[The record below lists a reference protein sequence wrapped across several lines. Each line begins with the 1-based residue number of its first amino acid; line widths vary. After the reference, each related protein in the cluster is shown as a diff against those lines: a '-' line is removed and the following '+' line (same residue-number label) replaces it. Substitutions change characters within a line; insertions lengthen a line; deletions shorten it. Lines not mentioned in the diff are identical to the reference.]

1 MRRLLLALSAV
12 SLLACGDSSGPG
24 FSSAVGTWNL
34 VSVNGNSNFPVTVLQ
49 LVTTYKFEIVSATFV
64 AASNGTYTGSATTRE
79 TDNGTV
85 TTTTEPASGTW
96 SQTGNSVTV
105 TDSDGTAS
113 AATISG
119 NNLTLNEDG
128 LVTVYHRQ

>member
-24 FSSAVGTWNL
+24 ASSAVGTWNL
-34 VSVNGNSNFPVTVLQ
+34 VSVNGDSNLPVTIFYIAPSYRL
-49 LVTTYKFEIVSATFV
+49 EIVSATFV

-79 TDNGTV
+79 TDNGQV
-85 TTTTEPASGTW
+85 TTTTDSDSGTW
-96 SQTGNSVTV
+96 SQTGNTVTV
-105 TDSDGTAS
+105 TASDGTVGTG
-113 AATISG
+113 TISG
-119 NNLTLNEDG
+119 NNITLDDEG